1 MSDEIR
7 LFAYGSLLPG
17 ERDAALMA
25 QAKLIGPART
35 KPSYRLVDL
44 GVYPALIEGGAVS
57 VSGEL
62 YLIDKKQRFAI
73 DSVKE
78 CPVLFQRG
86 VVTLEDGS
94 QAEAYFMKEE
104 QVRGKRRIA
113 HGDWRQRFAPRPRGE
128 AGGPLV
134 SWAKQRFGR

>member
-7 LFAYGSLLPG
+7 LFVYGSLLPG
-17 ERDAALMA
+17 ERDAALLA
-25 QAKLIGPART
+25 AARHLGPART
-35 KPSYRLVDL
+35 QASYKLADL

-57 VSGEL
+57 VAGEL
-62 YLIDKKQRFAI
+62 YVIDKKQRFAI
-73 DSVKE
+73 DTLKE

-104 QVRGKRRIA
+104 QVRGKRRLA
-113 HGDWRQRFAPRPRGE
+113 HGDWRQRFAPRSRTA

-134 SWAKQRFGR
+134 SWAKGRFER